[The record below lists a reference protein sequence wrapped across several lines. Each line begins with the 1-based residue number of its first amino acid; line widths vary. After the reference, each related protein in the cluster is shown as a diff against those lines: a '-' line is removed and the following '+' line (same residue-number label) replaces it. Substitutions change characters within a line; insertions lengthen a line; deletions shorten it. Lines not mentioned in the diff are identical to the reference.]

1 MKRVKLS
8 DIKDNISKCK
18 VIIDKYNRIADGVNQ
33 GRIVYE
39 GDGVYYKIF
48 HKLVTNDQ
56 HKIMYDRMRDSHER
70 LVWFKKQEEEYKN
83 DDIDPRKKDETD
95 NG

>member
-39 GDGVYYKIF
+39 GDNIATPVLFKIA
-48 HKLVTNDQ
+48 
-56 HKIMYDRMRDSHER
+56 SHSS
-70 LVWFKKQEEEYKN
+70 
-83 DDIDPRKKDETD
+83 DDVLYFLFLNSGIK
-95 NG
+95 